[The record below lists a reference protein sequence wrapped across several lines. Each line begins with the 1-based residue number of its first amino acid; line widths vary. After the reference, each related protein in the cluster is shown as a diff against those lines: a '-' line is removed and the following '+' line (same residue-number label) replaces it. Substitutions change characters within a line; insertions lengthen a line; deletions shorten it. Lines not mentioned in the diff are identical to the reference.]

1 MPFHKGGDM
10 LAKYNDEK
18 GENYI
23 RIPKTTVKYIIG
35 VCCLFIVLIVGT
47 FIHYRQAF
55 NAVSVEKTELET
67 LRKNNEAQALQI
79 EQLGKATVKLQND
92 MERLNSLDVELRR
105 IVNNEDTTT
114 TSRAGLM
121 RPSVKYIAQGAQKI
135 ELDIKDMN
143 NVIYNLQMAVKAR
156 EESLVELK
164 QELLMKQARLASK
177 PSIWPTAGEVT
188 SRFGWRNSPTGGGS
202 DFHPGIDIATD
213 IGTPIVATADG
224 VVVQSEWAGGYGN
237 MVQVDHGN
245 GIATLYGHTSQ
256 MLVHSGQIVKK
267 GQVIAYSGNTGYSTG
282 PHVHY
287 EVRVND
293 TAVNPTSFLN

>member
-1 MPFHKGGDM
+1 MPFYKGGDM

-23 RIPKTTVKYIIG
+23 RIPKTTFKYIIG
-35 VCCLFIVLIVGT
+35 VCCLFIVLTVGT
-47 FIHYRQAF
+47 FIHYRQVF
-55 NAVSVEKTELET
+55 NAASVEKTELET
-67 LRKNNEAQALQI
+67 LRKNNDAQALQI

-92 MERLNSLDVELRR
+92 MERLNSLDIELRR

-121 RPSVKYIAQGAQKI
+121 RPSVMHIAQGEQKI
-135 ELDIKDMN
+135 QLDIKDMN

-202 DFHPGIDIATD
+202 DFHPGIDIAID

-237 MVQVDHGN
+237 MVQIDHGN

-256 MLVHSGQIVKK
+256 VLVHNGQIIKK